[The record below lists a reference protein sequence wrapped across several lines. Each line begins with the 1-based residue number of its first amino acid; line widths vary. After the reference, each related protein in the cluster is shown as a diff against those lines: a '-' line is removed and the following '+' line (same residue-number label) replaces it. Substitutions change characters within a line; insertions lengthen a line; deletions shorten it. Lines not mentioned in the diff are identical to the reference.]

1 MNNSNLLISKFFIVI
16 YLWLIYSIQGF
27 IFYSINDLTYWMTLL
42 ISIIIPIVLLTSN
55 SKIYLKYLFLLGFLL
70 MLAFTTE
77 NILIWYFTFE
87 VVLIPMI
94 FLLSKGSSS
103 ISSKYRAFYRFI
115 LYTLLS
121 GFCLILSIL
130 ILIILTGSLSY
141 WNYIISSPISISLQL
156 ILFPIHLISYLIKLP
171 IIPFHIWLPDTHGEA
186 PTSGSVILAALL
198 LKLGGIGILRWLI
211 PIYPYGYFYYRPLL
225 YLIGIISSIYASI
238 TTLRHIDIKKIIAYS
253 SIAHMGLIL
262 VALISLSEIGYKG
275 IIYLLVSHGLVSS
288 LLFLLIGSLY
298 VRTGTRNLLYYRGLS
313 MSMPI
318 FTSFLLIS
326 LLMNASFP
334 PSFSFWAELHILSG
348 TVILYEIFGTL
359 NLLLALFF
367 SGLYSIMLFTKISF
381 SFIPLFKINDL
392 TLKEFIILLPLLLL
406 SLLFNSFFI

>member
-1 MNNSNLLISKFFIVI
+1 MINQNNLINKFFTII
-16 YLWLIYSIQGF
+16 YIWLLYSINGF
-27 IFYSINDLTYWMTLL
+27 LLYSTNDLTYWMTLL
-42 ISIIIPIVLLTSN
+42 TSIIVPLVILTSN
-55 SKIYLKYLFLLGFLL
+55 SKIYQQYLFLLGLIL

-77 NILIWYFTFE
+77 NLIIWYFTFE
-87 VVLIPMI
+87 IVLIPMI

-103 ISSKYRAFYRFI
+103 ITSKYRAFYRFS
-115 LYTLLS
+115 LATLLS
-121 GFCLILSIL
+121 GFCLL
-130 ILIILTGSLSY
+130 ISLLLLIIITGSLSY
-141 WNYIISSPISISLQL
+141 WNYIISSPISISIQL

-198 LKLGGIGILRWLI
+198 LKLGGVGILRWLI

-298 VRTGTRNLLYYRGLS
+298 VRTGTRNLLYFRGLS
-313 MSMPI
+313 TSMPI
-318 FTSFLLIS
+318 FTLFLLIS

-348 TVILYEIFGTL
+348 VIIYEIFGTL

-367 SGLYSIMLFTKISF
+367 SGLYSITLFSKISF

-392 TLKEFIILLPLLLL
+392 TLKEFFLFLPLLIF
-406 SLLFNSFFI
+406 SLLFTLFI